1 MRLIILLLFSI
12 QINLSFSQSN
22 DSLFVVAKEAAY
34 EGNYKQS
41 LQILK
46 QLNNLESKEFAAR
59 VYAWNQQFDSSLFLV
74 DELLKTQ
81 PNSINLYQLAATSAL
96 WGGKWQACNKY
107 IANGL
112 KLNSDSTALYLIKL
126 KSLMAQNKWQEAQ
139 ILSTFLVIKFPSMK
153 SQLNSLV
160 VIIESQ
166 LIQKELII
174 FHQRDY
180 LTIDNSEWQNTFVG
194 FKNKSKIGPILAYAQ
209 ESKRFEKTGFQLGIE
224 SYPKLDSAYYLF
236 LEMAFSTTDLFPAFR
251 NGASLFRT
259 FNSGLELE
267 LGYRNLQ
274 FKPGGQVWFFVSSA
288 TKYIGKGSLT
298 YRFNSIHSS
307 SGKSATHA
315 LKYTYYLDDH
325 PSYIALEIASGTNPR
340 DFQSYQSLNAFSNIS
355 SKRVQVEYKQFVNYN
370 WAFHIKSS
378 FENALYYESQT
389 AKRYMLSLGVN
400 YLF

>member
-1 MRLIILLLFSI
+1 MRLIIILLFSI

-59 VYAWNQQFDSSLFLV
+59 VYAWNQQIDSSLILV

-107 IANGL
+107 ISNGL
-112 KLNSDSTALYLIKL
+112 KQTSDSSSLYLIQL
-126 KSLMAQNKWQEAQ
+126 KSLMAQNKWQEAKL
-139 ILSTFLVIKFPSMK
+139 LSTFLLQKFPSLK
-153 SQLNSLV
+153 NQIISLNV
-160 VIIESQ
+160 VIESQ
-166 LIQKELII
+166 LIQKELIVS
-174 FHQRDY
+174 HQRDY
-180 LTIDNSEWQNTFVG
+180 FTIDDSEWQNTFVG
-194 FKNKSKIGPILAYAQ
+194 YKSNSKIGPILAYAQ
-209 ESKRFEKTGFQLGIE
+209 ESKRFDKTGFQIGFE
-224 SYPKLDSAYYLF
+224 SYPRIDSAYYLF
-236 LEMAFSTTDLFPAFR
+236 LETAFSTTDLFPSFR

-259 FNSGLELE
+259 FNSGWELE

-274 FKPGGQVWFFVSSA
+274 FKPGGQVWFLVSSA
-288 TKYIGKGSLT
+288 TKYIGKGSFT
-298 YRFNSIHSS
+298 YRFNSIHST

-325 PSYIALEIASGTNPR
+325 PSYLALEIASGTNPR

-355 SKRVQVEYKQFVNYN
+355 SKRVQVEYKQFVKYN
-370 WAFHIKSS
+370 WALHFKSS
-378 FENALYYESQT
+378 FESALYYESQIG
-389 AKRYMLSLGVN
+389 KRYMLSLGVN